1 MPADPKSLPSYEA
14 SHEFDKRGHRN
25 YHVPPPAG
33 PPQAPPENLNRHL
46 QPPNNPQFNRGGPP
60 PGLPAPPHAYPGD
73 GPRHGGPGYGG
84 PGGPPHPPPTG
95 PHNVHAPFRAGAP
108 HAMPGPM
115 PFNSMNR
122 PTVPYNGYRPPQPA
136 PLHYNKGHHGHH
148 PGPRNDRW
156 EPRGG
161 HNTNNQSRPP
171 VPLPAHLP
179 PRPVAPLGTTDNDR
193 DRGHYRGGGGHNNR
207 RPDPPSADGGG
218 GGGEL
223 PDKPVGA
230 ALNYG

>member
-1 MPADPKSLPSYEA
+1 MTSSLYSLPSYEA

-25 YHVPPPAG
+25 HHLPLPAG
-33 PPQAPPENLNRHL
+33 PLPQAPPDNLNRHL

-73 GPRHGGPGYGG
+73 GPRHGGPG
-84 PGGPPHPPPTG
+84 GPPYP
-95 PHNVHAPFRAGAP
+95 PHNIPPVPFRAGAP
-108 HAMPGPM
+108 HPMPGPM
-115 PFNSMNR
+115 PFNPMNR
-122 PTVPYNGYRPPQPA
+122 SSVPYNGYRPPQPA
-136 PLHYNKGHHGHH
+136 PPHYNKAYHGHH

-161 HNTNNQSRPP
+161 HNNSNQSRPL
-171 VPLPAHLP
+171 PLPAHLP
-179 PRPVAPLGTTDNDR
+179 PRPLAPLGTKDNDR
-193 DRGHYRGGGGHNNR
+193 DHGHYRGGGGGYNNQR
-207 RPDPPSADGGG
+207 RPDPPGAGG

-223 PDKPVGA
+223 PDKPAGS